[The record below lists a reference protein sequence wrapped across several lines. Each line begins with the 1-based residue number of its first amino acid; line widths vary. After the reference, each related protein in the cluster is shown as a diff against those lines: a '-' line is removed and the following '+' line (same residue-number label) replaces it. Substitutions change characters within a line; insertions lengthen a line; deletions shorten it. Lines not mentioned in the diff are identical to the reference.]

1 MKRLRR
7 WLATACAVA
16 YVVAAATAAEG
27 GTAIDVATTTSVR
40 DSGLFDELLPAF
52 GRETGIEV
60 RLIVVGS
67 GAALRLGADG
77 DADALVTHD
86 PKGELALVE
95 EGALVDRRPVM
106 SNFFLVAGPP
116 EDPAGLRA
124 ARGAADAFSRLA
136 AANAPYVSRGDD
148 SGTHRREREILAAA
162 GLDPARGWP
171 AVVRT
176 SAGMGHTLQVAGERR
191 AYVLADVGTFRA
203 FEQRIELVAFTDPA
217 DPALVN
223 VYSVSRPNPER
234 HPAGRLE
241 VEGARR
247 FADFLVAPA
256 TQARIGAFGAD
267 AEGRALF
274 TPLARPAAGAG
285 TTP

>member
-1 MKRLRR
+1 VKAGIRL
-7 WLATACAVA
+7 LAIACAA
-16 YVVAAATAAEG
+16 WIAGAAAGAG
-27 GTAIDVATTTSVR
+27 GAAIDVATTTSVR

-52 GRETGIEV
+52 TRETGIEV
-60 RLIVVGS
+60 RLIAVGS

-86 PKGELALVE
+86 PKAELALVE
-95 EGALVDRRPVM
+95 QGVLVDRRPVM
-106 SNFFLVAGPP
+106 SNYFLIAGPP
-116 EDPAGLRA
+116 EDPAGLRG
-124 ARGAADAFSRLA
+124 ARSAADAFARLA
-136 AANAPYVSRGDD
+136 AANATYVSRSDD
-148 SGTHRREREILAAA
+148 SGTHRREQELMAAA
-162 GLDPARGWP
+162 GLDPARAWP

-203 FEQRIELVAFTDPA
+203 FEKRIELAPFTGTA
-217 DPALVN
+217 DPALLN
-223 VYSVSRPNPER
+223 VYSVSRPDPAR

-241 VEGARR
+241 VEAARR

-267 AEGRALF
+267 AEGRGLF
-274 TPLARPAAGAG
+274 TPLAGSQPGASRA
-285 TTP
+285 P

>member
-1 MKRLRR
+1 MKRLHR

-27 GTAIDVATTTSVR
+27 VTAIDVATTTSVR

-52 GRETGIEV
+52 TRETGIEV

-67 GAALRLGADG
+67 GAALRLCADG

-86 PKGELALVE
+86 PKGELALVD

-106 SNFFLVAGPP
+106 SNFFLIAGPP
-116 EDPAGLRA
+116 GDPAGLRA

-223 VYSVSRPNPER
+223 AYSVSRPNPER

-285 TTP
+285 ATP